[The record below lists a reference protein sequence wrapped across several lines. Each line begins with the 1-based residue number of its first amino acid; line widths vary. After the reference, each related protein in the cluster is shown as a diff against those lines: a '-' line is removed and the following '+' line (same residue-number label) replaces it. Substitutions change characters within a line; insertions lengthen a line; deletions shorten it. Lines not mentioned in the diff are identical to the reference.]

1 MKKRLR
7 VLLSVILVICCT
19 ISQIEMKNVRVD
31 ASAQNQK
38 ETIYTGDGF
47 SIKYVIEAQWNNE
60 YIGNIIITNTG
71 DQTIENWELSYKS
84 HDVYSNIWNAEISY
98 HAATIYNIK
107 NAGHNQNI
115 KPGESVS
122 FGFQAFFSGKEMDI
136 PKTYKIL
143 GDELVVNNKECQVN
157 FDITNQWETGCI
169 MEVSLY
175 NNSDEAI
182 EDWFMDFKFD
192 NSIDNIW
199 RAKIENKEGNI
210 YRLKNCEYNSVIK
223 PKQTEKFGMQIS
235 FPKGTNLQKPTEV
248 NIYQYRKD
256 SWYLDFDKIWNRT
269 MIKANDEIVL
279 NALQKNKNTIKVG
292 LIDSGV
298 DYSSN
303 INIVDSENFVED
315 YDDKNPIFQ
324 DVSGHGTAVAGVLA
338 SNSTQNADTFQFEN
352 KYLKQLSSEKIDGV
366 NPYVEIYSA
375 EVLDDNNKTTVDRLV
390 NGINWALEKDV
401 RILNI
406 CCGLSHNSEKLYRVI
421 KKAYDKGV
429 LIIAAAGNGEDI
441 QYPAKYKEVMA
452 VGAVKCN
459 GKSAENSAT
468 GDEIEVVAPGEDV
481 TTYGPFGILSNYSG
495 TSIAV
500 PQVTALASILWQ
512 QDLSKSAKFV
522 RQLINAT
529 ARSLG
534 DSKKFGNGLIDCS
547 FALKQYDMFN
557 KTYKDSEKENES
569 ILLEDNNETLLLTD
583 ENLVRGFWSGEN
595 HQKAVKKLQVL
606 KNGAIWPDKDQ
617 SKVKGMKDHPE
628 FHGYYDENYI
638 KSYIIMTEVA
648 EKMYDDGEW
657 LRTKKSGNFK
667 RNLVNEIKETAKI
680 GFKEFKCTS
689 KESKSNFIYGM
700 ALHTVAD
707 IFSHST
713 AGIKGNK
720 KDREK
725 LEKKSIKK
733 LCNSWKRLKHG
744 QRKPDGH
751 FDKTKNFAD
760 MVECIPRR
768 FNNSAMDVCEAII
781 NESFTK
787 HKKGTKDVFSNISYY
802 KPLSKVKELKKV
814 KKKKD
819 FLLNSYSLFNLSK
832 YLKPGENEDLER
844 VVNNA
849 SNASIKKV
857 INKWKKNQ

>member
-1 MKKRLR
+1 MKRRLR

-19 ISQIEMKNVRVD
+19 ISQIEMKNVRAD

-47 SIKYVIEAQWNNE
+47 SIKYVIETQWNNE
-60 YIGNIIITNTG
+60 YIANIIITNTG

-84 HDVYSNIWNAEISY
+84 HDAYSNIWNAEISY

-122 FGFQAFFSGKEMDI
+122 FGFQASFSGKEMDI

-175 NNSDEAI
+175 NNSDETI

-210 YRLKNCEYNSVIK
+210 YRLKNCEYNSIIK

-235 FPKGTNLQKPTEV
+235 FPKGTSLQKPTEV
-248 NIYQYRKD
+248 NLYQYRKD

-338 SNSTQNADTFQFEN
+338 SDSTQNADTYQFEN

-429 LIIAAAGNGEDI
+429 LIIAAAGNGDDV

-459 GKSAENSAT
+459 GKIAENSAT

-481 TTYGPFGILSNYSG
+481 TTYGPFGILSNFSG

-512 QDLSKSAKFV
+512 QDLSKSADFV
-522 RQLINAT
+522 RQLINST

-547 FALKQYDMFN
+547 FALKQYNLFN
-557 KTYKDSEKENES
+557 NSYKDSVKENES

-583 ENLVRGFWSGEN
+583 VNVVRGFWSGEN
-595 HQKAVKKLQVL
+595 HQKAVKKLSFL
-606 KNGAIWPDKDQ
+606 KNGAVWPDNDQ
-617 SKVKGMKDHPE
+617 SKVKGMIDHPE
-628 FHGYYDENYI
+628 FHGYFDKDYI

-648 EKMYDDGEW
+648 EKMYKNGKW
-657 LRTKKSGNFK
+657 LRTKKSDGKFK
-667 RNLVNEIKETAKI
+667 KNLVSEIKEAAKI
-680 GFKEFKCTS
+680 GFEEKKCTT
-689 KESKSNFIYGM
+689 KESKGYFIYGM

-713 AGIKGNK
+713 AGIKGK
-720 KDREK
+720 QKDRGNLK
-725 LEKKSIKK
+725 KKSIKK
-733 LCNSWKRLKHG
+733 LRNSWGRLKHG
-744 QRKPDGH
+744 KRKPDGH
-751 FDKTKNFAD
+751 FDKDKNFAD
-760 MVECIPRR
+760 MAECIPRR
-768 FNNSAMDVCEAII
+768 FEKSAMNVCGAII
-781 NESFTK
+781 NQSVNK
-787 HKKGTKDVFSNISYY
+787 HKKGTEKVFVNISYY
-802 KPLSKVKELKKV
+802 KLLEDAEKY
-814 KKKKD
+814 KKKNQKKN
-819 FLLNSYSLFNLSK
+819 FLLNSYGIYKLSE
-832 YLKPGENEDLER
+832 YLDTKNNKKLER

-849 SNASIKKV
+849 SNAKIKEV
-857 INKWKKNQ
+857 INKW